1 MPRYRY
7 YCRNCDEHFTVF
19 HSMSDK
25 QEVCVQCSGNSIYKA
40 ITTPSFNI
48 TTKTNTK
55 EKIGELTK
63 RHIEESRK
71 ELQEQIKKA
80 REEEYEPS

>member
-1 MPRYRY
+1 
-7 YCRNCDEHFTVF
+7 
-19 HSMSDK
+19 MSDK

-40 ITTPSFNI
+40 ITTPSFSVA
-48 TTKTNTK
+48 TKTNTK
-55 EKIGELTK
+55 EKVGELTK